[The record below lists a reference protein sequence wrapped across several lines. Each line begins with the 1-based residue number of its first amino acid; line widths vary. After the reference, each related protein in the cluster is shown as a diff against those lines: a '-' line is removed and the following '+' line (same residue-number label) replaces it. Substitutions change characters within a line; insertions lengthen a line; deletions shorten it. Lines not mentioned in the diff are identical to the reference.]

1 MTENRFRV
9 PADEFYAGVH
19 VPVDAQVEVHSEPE
33 QPAPVWTTD
42 PTPWL
47 DGGGRDVEGDAD

>member
-9 PADEFYAGVH
+9 PADELYGS
-19 VPVDAQVEVHSEPE
+19 AQVSADEQIEVQSEPE
-33 QPAPVWTTD
+33 QPPGNWSTGLN
-42 PTPWL
+42 PWL